1 MTPANGHGA
10 TVVNGGEVSDWLGF
24 GGCRIGWSSLTA
36 SRSRRVTI
44 RAPLIVATL
53 SVAFQMCNLP
63 CQLPPLPRDQNERR
77 FYVRIPRLRSQTLT
91 FFRLIKVSFDPR
103 IQTAALR
110 FSKASST
117 YLRHGKNFHD
127 DTSKAGLKKATP
139 QLVILNCL
147 NSKATRGFRA
157 PRGGKLAE
165 KQAEQLPRE
174 RLLTPKHQP
183 SAPLWLFVCLGRG
196 LEATYRACA

>member
-1 MTPANGHGA
+1 MLQHRRSAFQWKDDPGERTRCHRCEWR
-10 TVVNGGEVSDWLGF
+10 EVSDWLGF
-24 GGCRIGWSSLTA
+24 GGCQIGWSSLTA

-157 PRGGKLAE
+157 PRGGKLAAKN
-165 KQAEQLPRE
+165 KQSSYHEND
-174 RLLTPKHQP
+174 
-183 SAPLWLFVCLGRG
+183 
-196 LEATYRACA
+196 Y